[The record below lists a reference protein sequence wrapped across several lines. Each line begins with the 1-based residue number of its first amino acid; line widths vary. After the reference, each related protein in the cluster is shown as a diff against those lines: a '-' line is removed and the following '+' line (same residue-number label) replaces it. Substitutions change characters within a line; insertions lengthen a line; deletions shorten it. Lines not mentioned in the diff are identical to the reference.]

1 MPEVEISIGGRIFE
15 VACQEGEEHYLRAAA
30 KLLDGEASH
39 LTNQMGR
46 LSEGRMLLMAGLM
59 LADKTAGVEDQLKE
73 LEDKLR
79 TQDQLIS
86 ELREK
91 STSQAPARG
100 PSAELEALVA
110 KTENLAETFQEAAAS

>member
-15 VACQEGEEHYLRAAA
+15 VACQQGEEHYLQAAA

-59 LADKTAGVEDQLKE
+59 LADKTAGMDDQLRE

-79 TQDQLIS
+79 AQDQLIT
-86 ELREK
+86 ELREN
-91 STSQAPARG
+91 SNVPSQPAG
-100 PSAELEALVA
+100 PSEELETLVTR
-110 KTENLAETFQEAAAS
+110 TEELAGMFESAATG